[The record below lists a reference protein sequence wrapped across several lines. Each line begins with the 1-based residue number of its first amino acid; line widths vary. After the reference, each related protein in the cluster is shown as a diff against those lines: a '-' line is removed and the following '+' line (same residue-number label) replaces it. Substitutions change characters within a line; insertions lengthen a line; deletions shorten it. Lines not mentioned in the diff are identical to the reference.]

1 MRLGRYELLHRVARG
16 GMAEVWAARQ
26 LGELGFSRIVAVKM
40 ILPELEQDVAFRR
53 MFLEEARLASGI
65 RHANV
70 VEVLDLGEA
79 GPLVYQAMPLLDGDS
94 LSGLLQRWQR
104 SGREGPVPEGI
115 VVRVICDA
123 LAGLHAA
130 HELTDEQ
137 GHPLHV
143 IHRDVS
149 PQNILVGL
157 DGVARIADFG
167 VAKALG
173 RLAEET
179 EAGQIKGKYGYLAPE
194 LVERK
199 PADRRSDVFSA
210 GVVLWEALTGTRL
223 FKGQDPIET
232 LERVRTLKVP
242 DPRTVR
248 PSVSAVAAEATMRAL
263 ARRPEDRFATAASM
277 AEALDEA
284 ARSIGTK
291 DVSAFV
297 RELVAAT
304 PRSSEEDATIRVE
317 DGETLVLPK
326 RAARSRTWIWV
337 GATVLVVIAAT
348 IGASRVRAHGAPA
361 APPSPAP
368 SSAPPPATAL
378 APEPSPTVVPGAPS
392 LPSVAPARTATT
404 PRRAAPAP
412 RPKFG
417 NPYDR

>member
-1 MRLGRYELLHRVARG
+1 M
-16 GMAEVWAARQ
+16 
-26 LGELGFSRIVAVKM
+26 
-40 ILPELEQDVAFRR
+40 
-53 MFLEEARLASGI
+53 
-65 RHANV
+65 
-70 VEVLDLGEA
+70 
-79 GPLVYQAMPLLDGDS
+79 
-94 LSGLLQRWQR
+94 
-104 SGREGPVPEGI
+104 
-115 VVRVICDA
+115 CDA

-232 LERVRTLKVP
+232 LERVRTLIVP

-248 PSVSAVAAEATMRAL
+248 PGVSAVAAEATMRAL
-263 ARRPEDRFATAASM
+263 ARRPEERFATAAAM

-326 RAARSRTWIWV
+326 RTARSRTWIWI
-337 GATVLVVIAAT
+337 GATALLAIAAT
-348 IGASRVRAHGAPA
+348 IGVSRVRAHGAPV

-378 APEPSPTVVPGAPS
+378 APETSPTAIPSASAPSP
-392 LPSVAPARTATT
+392 PSVAPARTATT